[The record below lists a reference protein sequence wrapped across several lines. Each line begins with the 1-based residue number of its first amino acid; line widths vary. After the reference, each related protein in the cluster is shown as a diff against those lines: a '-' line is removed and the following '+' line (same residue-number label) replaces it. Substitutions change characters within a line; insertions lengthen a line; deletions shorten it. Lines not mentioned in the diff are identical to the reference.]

1 MMKVTAGKYRGR
13 NIESRPDKNLRPTSS
28 RVREAI
34 FNLLSHGKFMKHEDF
49 VHDDNPSMLEGRTAV
64 DIFCGTG
71 ALGLEAMSRGVGRV
85 TFVDQDSKILAITRR
100 NVEHFGEQSHAQFIR
115 SDSTRLP
122 RAPMKHTLAFVDP
135 PYNKG
140 LAPKALES
148 LRDQGWLEHGAVVLV
163 EHAKKEDIVLPEKFF
178 VLDEREYNVTRI
190 SILQYRE

>member
-34 FNLLSHGKFMKHEDF
+34 FNLLVHGKFMKQEDF
-49 VHDDNPSMLEGRTAV
+49 VRDDNPSALEGRKAV

-71 ALGLEAMSRGVGRV
+71 ALGLEAMSRGVEHV

-122 RAPMKHTLAFVDP
+122 RAPMKHELAFVDP
-135 PYNKG
+135 PYNKN

-148 LRDQGWLEHGAVVLV
+148 LRDQGWLAHGAVVLV
-163 EHAKKEDIVLPEKFF
+163 EHAKKEDLTVPEKFYL
-178 VLDEREYNVTRI
+178 VDTREYNVTRI